1 MDMWVLHGGDEDA
14 VARRRGAL
22 LAVAGQEAERI
33 DIAEEGSEGLFV
45 ALESLSLFADRRVI
59 SVEHADALS
68 EKDLARLGTIDSD
81 AYVVMRA
88 GTVSAAAQ
96 RALTPIATIEKF
108 AKPTG
113 RAVHSRVADIGKE
126 NGVTLGSDVVAL
138 LAERA
143 GHDLAR
149 VQSVCLQLSIVGI
162 SKPKLSQV
170 QTLLGSCAPEG
181 FPWGITDALER
192 RDVRA
197 AIAAADEV
205 EPIAALAYLTNQMN
219 LAARVVEAGIRDPR
233 EVQDRF
239 GATAFAAGKAM
250 WWVKTVGSRINEALD
265 VLAQADARAKSA
277 VGGRDA
283 LVAAVAGLSAL
294 M

>member
-1 MDMWVLHGGDEDA
+1 MDMWVLHGSDEDA
-14 VARRRGAL
+14 VTRRRAAL
-22 LAVAGQEAERI
+22 LAAAGQEAEHL
-33 DIAEEGSEGLFV
+33 DIAEEGAEGLFI

-59 SVEHADALS
+59 AVEHAEALD
-68 EKDLARLGTIDSD
+68 EQDLGRLAAFDSD

-88 GTVSAAAQ
+88 GTLSAATQ
-96 RALTPIATIEKF
+96 RALTPVATIEKF
-108 AKPTG
+108 TKPTG
-113 RAVHSRVADIGKE
+113 RAVHGRVAEIGKE
-126 NGVTLGSDVVAL
+126 NGLSLTADVMAL

-192 RDVRA
+192 RDLRA

-205 EPIAALAYLTNQMN
+205 EPIAALAYLTNQLT
-219 LAARVVEAGIRDPR
+219 LAARAVEAGIRDAR
-233 EVQDRF
+233 DVQDRF

-250 WWVKTVGSRINEALD
+250 WWVKSVGSHIHDALD

-283 LVAAVAGLSAL
+283 LVAAIAGLSAL